1 MTSARR
7 RGDGR
12 GSRLYRL
19 SRKGTVDLKNWL
31 RLPLPDAD
39 CLVSMD
45 PLRIRVRFL
54 KAIPHNE
61 RIAMIQDACFKL
73 EGHLSRATKMAKQ
86 DRQRGDTFRY
96 LATRGGVLSI
106 RAQLAWLREAVVLL
120 EPGQS

>member
-12 GSRLYRL
+12 GSQLYRL
-19 SRKGTVDLKNWL
+19 SRCGTVEVRNWL
-31 RLPLPDAD
+31 RPPLPDAD
-39 CLVSMD
+39 CLISMD

-54 KAIPHNE
+54 KALPHNE
-61 RIAMIQDACFKL
+61 RIAMIQDACVKF
-73 EGHLSRATKMAKQ
+73 EGHLSRATKTAKQ
-86 DRQRGDTFRY
+86 DQRCGDTFRY